1 MTRRYLPTTLPL
13 LAEDWAGDGPRVVD
27 PVVADDDGEETE
39 YAALM
44 TAADASAELV
54 AGLPDG
60 HRRRVVVV
68 VESDA
73 RSGASEGPAAW
84 RDVVAVHVDSD
95 DDADPDD
102 DLAWWATQEVGDLV
116 ASL

>member
-1 MTRRYLPTTLPL
+1 MTRRYAPSTLVL
-13 LAEDWAGDGPRVVD
+13 LAEDWEAAGPRLVD
-27 PVVADDDGEETE
+27 AVVAADDGEESE

-60 HRRRVVVV
+60 RRRRVVVV
-68 VESDA
+68 VETADVA
-73 RSGASEGPAAW
+73 ASATW
-84 RDVVAVHVDSD
+84 RDVVAVHVDSE

-102 DLAWWATQEVGDLV
+102 DLAWWATQEVGALLGAD
-116 ASL
+116 

>member
-1 MTRRYLPTTLPL
+1 MSRRYLPSTLPR
-13 LAEDWAGDGPRVVD
+13 LAADWTGAGPDAGD
-27 PVVADDDGEETE
+27 PVVAADDDEATE

-44 TAADASAELV
+44 TAADASAELL

-60 HRRRVVVV
+60 QRRRVVVV
-68 VESDA
+68 VETA
-73 RSGASEGPAAW
+73 GTGGPTAW

-102 DLAWWATQEVGDLV
+102 DLAWWATQEVGDLI
-116 ASL
+116 ASP

>member
-1 MTRRYLPTTLPL
+1 MTRRYVPSTLPR
-13 LAEDWAGDGPRVVD
+13 LAEDREADGPRLAD
-27 PVVADDDGEETE
+27 AVVAPDDGEESE

-60 HRRRVVVV
+60 RRRRVVVV
-68 VESDA
+68 VETADV
-73 RSGASEGPAAW
+73 ASPATW

-95 DDADPDD
+95 DDADPDE
-102 DLAWWATQEVGDLV
+102 DLAWWATQEVDDLL

>member
-1 MTRRYLPTTLPL
+1 MTRRYLPTTLAL
-13 LAEDWAGDGPRVVD
+13 LAEDWAGEGPRVVE
-27 PVVADDDGEETE
+27 PVLAADDGEETE

-60 HRRRVVVV
+60 RRRRVVVV
-68 VESDA
+68 AEGSAPDA
-73 RSGASEGPAAW
+73 RVAW

-102 DLAWWATQEVGDLV
+102 DLAWWATQEVGDLL